1 MVQLRKILWLCCAL
15 LLVAVNAQAQ
25 QQALPPS
32 SWEKYRVADD
42 EFSIALPT
50 MPAMFTY
57 KQGRVDGKKRI
68 QRYLGVYADG
78 VVYTI
83 YSDNED
89 PQKRLKNSL
98 ELIPPMG
105 QGWDPATEQIVNRDD
120 DVTGKQYTSKYPLG
134 GVVQFFAT
142 KKHFYRIQAFGATAA
157 DPRVQRF
164 FSSLTFGKFEGI
176 EVIDGPGTPF
186 ELPGSLVP
194 ASSVLSNKSVDL
206 KSMIIMKPEATYT
219 EEARKQQIS
228 GTVVLKVVFSANGS
242 VVNIEV
248 ISGLPGGLNEQAIE
262 AVKMIKFLPASK
274 NGKLVSTWMQ
284 LAYTFELY

>member
-1 MVQLRKILWLCCAL
+1 MARLNKILWLCCAL
-15 LLVAVNAQAQ
+15 LLVAGDALA

-57 KQGRVDGKKRI
+57 HMKRRT

-89 PQKRLKNSL
+89 TQKGLKNSL
-98 ELIPPMG
+98 ELLRLG
-105 QGWDPATEQIVNRDD
+105 QGLGWDAATEHIVNCD
-120 DVTGKQYTSKYPLG
+120 DVTGKQYTSNYPLG

-157 DPRVQRF
+157 DARVQRF
-164 FSSLTFGKFEGI
+164 FSSLTFGKSEGI

-186 ELPGSLVP
+186 EPTDGSVQIP
-194 ASSVLSNKSVDL
+194 AASVFGARSVDL
-206 KSMIIMKPEATYT
+206 KSMILMKPEARYT
-219 EEARKQQIS
+219 EAAREKQVV
-228 GTVVLKVVFSANGS
+228 GTVVLKAAFSANGS
-242 VVNIEV
+242 VVNIQV
-248 ISGLPGGLNEQAIE
+248 IQGLPEGLTEQAIE
-262 AVKMIKFLPASK
+262 AIKMIKFIPAMK
-274 NGKLVSTWMQ
+274 EGKRVSMWMQ